1 MAILNGT
8 TFTIYWNSNKIGY
21 GITSNVNLN
30 MATRDTTT
38 KDSGGWEE
46 SAEALRS
53 WSMSFKGYFDPGAS
67 GAAFDDLFAD
77 MNTRTSRTVK
87 FTNNTSGSKEYSGTA
102 YITKLD
108 NNADKENSMEFSV
121 EFKGTGQLSEVT
133 IP

>member
-1 MAILNGT
+1 MAIINGS
-8 TFTIYWNSNKIGY
+8 TFTLYWNSNKIGN
-21 GITSNVNLN
+21 GLASNFSLN

-67 GAAFDDLFAD
+67 GTAFDDLFAD
-77 MNTRTSRTVK
+77 YNTRTSRTVK

-108 NNADKENSMEFSV
+108 NNADKETSMEFSI
-121 EFKGTGQLSEVT
+121 ELKGTGALAEVT